1 MTSVSATAAKNRFGQ
16 VLEAALT
23 GPVTITKTGR
33 KVAVLLSWRE
43 YERLQALEDAWW
55 AREAA
60 QAEAEGYLGPQASQQ
75 VLRNRLRRAK

>member
-1 MTSVSATAAKNRFGQ
+1 MTSVSATAAKNQFGQ

-60 QAEAEGYLGPQASQQ
+60 QAEAEGYLGPSASRQF
-75 VLRNRLRRAK
+75 LHDRLCRAE

>member
-1 MTSVSATAAKNRFGQ
+1 MTSVSATAAKNRLGQ
-16 VLEAALT
+16 VLEAAFT

-60 QAEAEGYLGPQASQQ
+60 QAEAEGYLGPRASRQF
-75 VLRNRLRRAK
+75 LRNRLRRAE